1 MDINYTAYLNVLVC
15 TGVVHIVATKPKAR
29 KNNACKACIV
39 FQGHGRKN
47 RIDWFHSWIES
58 ECSKKY
64 TVRAVGKRDG
74 EPKVWIIIKTSLQ
87 TRKSDLPWLRHFLC
101 DTLQKHSLFRKSIG
115 DEEADL
121 IAKALKE
128 NTSLKS
134 IRYLLLVKLASSK
147 KTPLYS
153 YCKNCIRLVHVSICS
168 HSFSRST
175 YSYWFDHGCAL

>member
-15 TGVVHIVATKPKAR
+15 TGVVHIVATKPNAR

-134 IRYLLLVKLASSK
+134 IRYLLLVTSFFQ
-147 KTPLYS
+147 
-153 YCKNCIRLVHVSICS
+153 KNSTLLV
-168 HSFSRST
+168 
-175 YSYWFDHGCAL
+175 L